1 MEAEAFYSER
11 ACYSSPKEQ
20 FLHNISDFTKTLH
33 FTLFFLDEP
42 PYNLELLLLFIY
54 LFLTP

>member
-20 FLHNISDFTKTLH
+20 FLHISDVTKTLH

-54 LFLTP
+54 F